1 MERLI
6 AAGANAKAVGKD
18 GMTPL
23 LWAFPDRLVDRFKC
37 LLEHGADPN
46 VVIKSDFNTKARP
59 FHPYPIGGSAFPDRG
74 CHAGQSVTLLAAR
87 SPMIEYFNLVME
99 HGGDAKAIDGKTGE
113 AVLDVVLDRALTI
126 SAGERVNTLIAKGA
140 DVNRYCEFHRAY
152 PAMKAV
158 EENMYDAALDLLK
171 AGADPKAKRPGD
183 GWTLAD
189 ALVLQENRVK
199 DFQPAA
205 VAERKALVDWLA
217 QNGVSLD
224 EARAKHAKRQ
234 K

>member
-1 MERLI
+1 
-6 AAGANAKAVGKD
+6 
-18 GMTPL
+18 
-23 LWAFPDRLVDRFKC
+23 
-37 LLEHGADPN
+37 
-46 VVIKSDFNTKARP
+46 VVIQSDFNTKARA
-59 FHPYPIGGSAFPDRG
+59 FHPYPIGGSAYPDRG

-99 HGGDAKAIDGKTGE
+99 HGGDAKAVDGKTGE

-126 SAGERVNTLIAKGA
+126 SAKERVNTLITKGA

-158 EENMYDAALDLLK
+158 EENMYDVALDLLK

-189 ALVLQENRVK
+189 ALILQEGYVK
-199 DFQPAA
+199 NTQPGMASD
-205 VAERKALVDWLA
+205 RKALLDWLE
-217 QNGVSLD
+217 QKGVSLD
-224 EARAKHAKRQ
+224 EAQAKRQ